1 MSHRAAARRHAAPRP
16 PPLSPHPSP
25 PVQLQALWAELLARL
40 WLAQV
45 ASAQAAAHQQLH
57 ALGLR
62 RSGTLSRILARE
74 QHLVQRLAAAGGVV
88 VTRHEVQHRIGELA
102 QPAPLLWHLQQLALA
117 YARISQ
123 QCGEAPAWPLT
134 PALARTLVA
143 RQRVHQVQADALA
156 ALDRPGPP

>member
-1 MSHRAAARRHAAPRP
+1 MNRRAAAVRHAP
-16 PPLSPHPSP
+16 PPPP
-25 PVQLQALWAELLARL
+25 PVPLQALWVDLLARL

-45 ASAQAAAHQQLH
+45 ASAQAAARQQLH

-62 RSGTLSRILARE
+62 RSGTLASILARE
-74 QHLVQRLAAAGGVV
+74 QRLVQRLAAAGGVV
-88 VTRHEVQHRIGELA
+88 VTWHEVQHRIGELA

-123 QCGEAPAWPLT
+123 QCGEVPAWPLA
-134 PALARTLVA
+134 PALARTLAA

-156 ALDRPGPP
+156 ALARPGPV